1 MRLALIDNYDSFTW
15 DLVEVLRQE
24 CPYEWNLLPNDGF
37 DADDI
42 LRYDKILISPGPGLP
57 AEWHNLPNL
66 VRDIAGRVDILG
78 VCLGHQAIA
87 EAFGA
92 RLCQVGVF
100 HGIQSELIVVEN
112 DRLFD
117 GLSSPIL
124 IGRYHSWVVD
134 ESSLPQ
140 HLIITARSDDG
151 LVMAIRHRDYNI
163 RGIQFHPESYMTPL
177 GNQIIRNWLLL

>member
-1 MRLALIDNYDSFTW
+1 MRLALIDNFDSFTW
-15 DLVEVLRQE
+15 NLVEVLRQE
-24 CPYEWNLLPNDGF
+24 CPYDWEVLPNNGFSQEDILGF
-37 DADDI
+37 D
-42 LRYDKILISPGPGLP
+42 KVLITPGSGLP
-57 AEWHNLPNL
+57 EEWHNLPNL
-66 VRDIAGRVDILG
+66 IKCLAGRIDILG

-92 RLCQVGVF
+92 RLCQAGVF
-100 HGIQSELIVVEN
+100 HGIQSKLIVEEY
-112 DRLFD
+112 DCLFD

-134 ESSLPQ
+134 ESSLPD
-140 HLIITARSDDG
+140 HLIITARSNDG

-177 GNQIIRNWLLL
+177 GNQIIRNWLFK